1 MGQRINIQYSV
12 DIERL
17 PREVGRLLEGV
28 FNDYQL
34 LQGDCVNDGKI
45 TLLSYK
51 MAEKIDKIRL
61 SLAAIDHGLQDA
73 SNIVVG
79 YLEHKARQN
88 APDDGLLEQMESMDE
103 LSEKIEKFKSVVA
116 PPEKNE
122 VAD

>member
-73 SNIVVG
+73 SNIIVG

-88 APDDGLLEQMESMDE
+88 APDDGLLEQIESMDE

>member
-61 SLAAIDHGLQDA
+61 SLAAIDHGLQDT
-73 SNIVVG
+73 SNIIVG
-79 YLEHKARQN
+79 YLEHKAREN
-88 APDDGLLEQMESMDE
+88 APADGLLEQMESMDE

>member
-61 SLAAIDHGLQDA
+61 SLAAIDHGLQDT
-73 SNIVVG
+73 SNIIVG
-79 YLEHKARQN
+79 YLEHKAREN
-88 APDDGLLEQMESMDE
+88 APVDGLLEQMESMDE
-103 LSEKIEKFKSVVA
+103 LSEKIEKFKSVVV

>member
-73 SNIVVG
+73 SNIIVG